1 MRILLFLAT
10 NIAVLLV
17 ASITFRVLG
26 LEQFMYQQGVGL
38 NLTGSLILAGMFG
51 MGGSFISLMMSKWM
65 AKRSTGAQVIDQPR
79 NQSERWLVDTVK
91 ELAQKAGIGM
101 PEVAVFASPQPNAF
115 ATGAS
120 KNNALVAVSTG
131 LLENMRPDEVRA
143 VLGHEIGHVANGDM
157 VTLTLIQ
164 GVVNTFVIF
173 FARIIGSIVDRAVF
187 RSENGNG
194 IGFFVV
200 TMIAQVVL
208 GIGASMIVMW
218 FSRHREFRADAAG
231 AQLAGRD
238 NMIGALERLKAATK
252 MPETMPET
260 LVAFGISSGMR
271 QGLSALFASH
281 PPLDTRIA
289 ALRGAV
295 ANAA

>member
-1 MRILLFLAT
+1 MRILLFLGT
-10 NIAVLLV
+10 NIAVLLL

-26 LEQFMYQQGVGL
+26 LEQFMYQQGVGI
-38 NLTGSLILAGMFG
+38 NLTGMLIFAAVFG
-51 MGGSFISLMMSKWM
+51 MGGSFFSLLISKWM
-65 AKRSTGAQVIDQPR
+65 AKRSTGAQVIDQPH
-79 NQSERWLVDTVK
+79 NESERWLVDTVK
-91 ELAQKAGIGM
+91 DLAQKAGIGM
-101 PEVAVFASPQPNAF
+101 PEVAIFASAQPNAF

-120 KNNALVAVSTG
+120 KNRALVAVSTG

-157 VTLTLIQ
+157 VTMTLIQ
-164 GVVNTFVIF
+164 GVLNTFVIF
-173 FARIIGSIVDRAVF
+173 FARIIGTLIDRAVF

-194 IGFFVV
+194 IGFFIT

-208 GIGASMIVMW
+208 GIGASIIVMW

-260 LVAFGISSGMR
+260 LVAFGISSGVR
-271 QGLSALFASH
+271 QGFAALFASH

-289 ALRGAV
+289 ALR
-295 ANAA
+295 AA

>member
-26 LEQFMYQQGVGL
+26 LEQFMYEQGVGL
-38 NLTGSLILAGMFG
+38 NLTGSLIFAGMFG
-51 MGGSFISLMMSKWM
+51 MGGAFISLLMSKWM

-295 ANAA
+295 AKAA

>member
-38 NLTGSLILAGMFG
+38 NLTGSLILAAMFG

>member
-1 MRILLFLAT
+1 MRILLFLGT

-38 NLTGSLILAGMFG
+38 NLTGSLILAAMFG
-51 MGGSFISLMMSKWM
+51 MGGSFISLLISKWM

-79 NQSERWLVDTVK
+79 NQSEQWLVDTVK

-238 NMIGALERLKAATK
+238 SMIGALERLKAATK

-295 ANAA
+295 AKAA

>member
-17 ASITFRVLG
+17 ASVTFRVLG
-26 LEQFMYQQGVGL
+26 LEQFMYEQGVGL
-38 NLTGSLILAGMFG
+38 NLTGSLILAAMFG

-238 NMIGALERLKAATK
+238 SMIGALERLKAATK

>member
-1 MRILLFLAT
+1 MRILLFLGT
-10 NIAVLLV
+10 NIAVILL

-26 LEQFMYQQGVGL
+26 LEQFMYQQGIGI
-38 NLTGSLILAGMFG
+38 NLTGMLIFAAVFG
-51 MGGSFISLMMSKWM
+51 MGGSFFSLLISKWM

-79 NQSERWLVDTVK
+79 NQSERWLLDTVK
-91 ELAQKAGIGM
+91 DLAQKAGIGM
-101 PEVAVFASPQPNAF
+101 PEVAISASTQPNAF

-131 LLENMRPDEVRA
+131 LLENMRPEEVRA

-164 GVVNTFVIF
+164 GVMNTFVIF
-173 FARIIGSIVDRAVF
+173 FARIIGTVIDRAVF
-187 RSENGNG
+187 RSESGNG
-194 IGFFVV
+194 IGFFIT

-208 GIGASMIVMW
+208 GIGASIIVMW

-238 NMIGALERLKAATK
+238 NMIAALERLKAATK

-260 LVAFGISSGMR
+260 LVAFGISSGAR
-271 QGLSALFASH
+271 QGFAALFASH

-289 ALRGAV
+289 ALR
-295 ANAA
+295 AA